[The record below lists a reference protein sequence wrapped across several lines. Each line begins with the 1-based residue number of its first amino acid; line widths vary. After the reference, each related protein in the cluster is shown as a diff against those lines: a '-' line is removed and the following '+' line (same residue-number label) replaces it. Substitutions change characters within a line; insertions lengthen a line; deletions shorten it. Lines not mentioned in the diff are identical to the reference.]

1 MSRAPACFLSAIT
14 AHHQY
19 CGARY
24 SALQTPQFST
34 KNHQPIRCGDATSSF
49 FHKYKQYRSTT
60 ASSWSLQTQQ
70 DDNNNNT
77 SPRKRRRRQAR
88 DTNTDDDDDISD
100 IITSILF
107 KHVSVPFSTIGTYN
121 RRQTVPTIYP
131 LGLIAAFAFLPPI
144 TSTMIVLFFGLYLA
158 LLLPILAEYDDVIS
172 LDEQNDDDDER
183 KIVAPSVSF
192 MGAVASA
199 ALLSPQGLIVPNE
212 KGLLSSAVPSYYL
225 FAVLVVALGG
235 YVLLQGVNET
245 AKDTRQWEGEEMDAL
260 SEKEERSVMNQW
272 DDELKEKEDV

>member
-1 MSRAPACFLSAIT
+1 M
-14 AHHQY
+14 
-19 CGARY
+19 
-24 SALQTPQFST
+24 
-34 KNHQPIRCGDATSSF
+34 
-49 FHKYKQYRSTT
+49 
-60 ASSWSLQTQQ
+60 
-70 DDNNNNT
+70 
-77 SPRKRRRRQAR
+77 
-88 DTNTDDDDDISD
+88 
-100 IITSILF
+100 
-107 KHVSVPFSTIGTYN
+107 
-121 RRQTVPTIYP
+121 PTIYP